1 MLCGNSYFRLLP
13 IKSQVFPRIKTN
25 KERGH
30 GLVILQMIREY
41 CDKNGLSI
49 AAFERKCGLGNGV
62 VAEWGKGS
70 KPNTASL
77 LKISEATG
85 MSLLKMVKAVRDTE

>member
-1 MLCGNSYFRLLP
+1 M
-13 IKSQVFPRIKTN
+13 
-25 KERGH
+25 
-30 GLVILQMIREY
+30 QMIQDY
-41 CDKNGLSI
+41 CNKHGISI

-62 VAEWGKGS
+62 VSDWGKGA
-70 KPNTASL
+70 KPSTSSL